1 MNLLTR
7 RLQVRL
13 SMIIELAG
21 FSVKTLADLAGT
33 GRGPRQILSG
43 YASWIAAS
51 QACLIIAMLVLAGGV
66 MCWCRPAQGAD
77 PPPVVQT
84 PSPGTALTFEE
95 AVKIA
100 LTQSPAFTK
109 SSLEIEIGR
118 MDETD
123 SRYAMVPP
131 LTFRTYYYVNRP
143 SGVNYGKPYSL
154 NFTTDPYNP
163 LGAYFTLQARK
174 LATQA
179 AILGHLGTIS
189 GGLQGLGSCY
199 LQLDALHKQELI
211 QKDLIKVAQEN
222 LAYAEN
228 RVAIGTGTSLEVK
241 MAQQQLQLAQGERK
255 GIAVGRE
262 HALTNLRYLLGWPAN
277 QDITPAFYD
286 SRRQVLG
293 SFTPATATLE
303 QAKNRS
309 YELRGF
315 EIYKQLQQYNIRLA
329 IAKSLPT
336 LIYTA
341 QTPDPLS
348 QSSSYG
354 LYVGVGLEIPVWDGF
369 TRIRN
374 VSRQKAILKQIGAK
388 KGEKENILE
397 GKWFETLE
405 KISEMSVDL
414 KSAQSLEELARLKS
428 HQQEIRYHSG
438 EVPLSAFL
446 ESRMEVLKAQKTALK
461 CGATYDQQVLKLRE
475 LSGDL
480 GNTYVDASAWQK

>member
-1 MNLLTR
+1 M
-7 RLQVRL
+7 V
-13 SMIIELAG
+13 
-21 FSVKTLADLAGT
+21 DPAGT
-33 GRGPRQILSG
+33 ERGPRRLLSG
-43 YASWIAAS
+43 YAPWIAAT
-51 QACLIIAMLVLAGGV
+51 QACLIIAMLVMVGGV

-77 PPPVVQT
+77 QHPAAQT
-84 PSPGTALTFEE
+84 PAPGTPLTFEE

-100 LTQSPAFTK
+100 ITQSPAFTK
-109 SSLEIEIGR
+109 SSLEIDIGR
-118 MDETD
+118 LDETD

-143 SGVNYGKPYSL
+143 SGTNYGKPYSL
-154 NFTTDPYNP
+154 NFSTEPYNP
-163 LGAYFTLQARK
+163 LGAYFSLQARK

-179 AILGHLGTIS
+179 AILGHLGVIS

-199 LQLDALHKQELI
+199 LQLDALHKQAGI

-222 LAYAEN
+222 LTYAEN

-241 MAQQQLQLAQGERK
+241 MAQQQLQLSRGEQE
-255 GIAVGRE
+255 GIALAEKGT
-262 HALTNLRYLLGWPAN
+262 LSSLRNLLGWPAN

-293 SFTPATATLE
+293 SFNPATVTLE
-303 QAKNRS
+303 QAKTRS
-309 YELRGF
+309 YELKGF

-336 LIYTA
+336 IIYTA

-348 QSSSYG
+348 VSQSYG
-354 LYVGVGLEIPVWDGF
+354 LYVGLGLEIPVWDGF

-374 VSRQKAILKQIGAK
+374 VSRQKAILKQIGAN
-388 KGEKENILE
+388 KGEKESLLAD
-397 GKWFETLE
+397 KWFGVLG
-405 KISEMSVDL
+405 KINEYSVAL
-414 KSAQSLEELARLKS
+414 KNAQSLEELARLKS
-428 HQQEIRYHSG
+428 HQQEVRYHSG
-438 EVPLSAFL
+438 EAPLSAFL
-446 ESRMEVLKAQKTALK
+446 ESRIEVLKAQKTTLNS
-461 CGATYDQQVLKLRE
+461 GVSYDQQVLKLRE